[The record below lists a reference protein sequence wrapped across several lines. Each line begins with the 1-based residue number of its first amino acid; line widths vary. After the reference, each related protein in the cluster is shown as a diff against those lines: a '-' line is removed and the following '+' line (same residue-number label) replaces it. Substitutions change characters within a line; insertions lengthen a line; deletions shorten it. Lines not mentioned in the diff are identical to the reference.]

1 VITRTVVVRLLL
13 YESDLMSA
21 DADSHHELVH
31 EPLLLPVLI
40 EQYRGNRAG
49 DGTILQI
56 MRGLLSSPMTDA
68 ERAGERLRVFGW
80 QLDGP
85 ESTMRWV
92 YRIVGEESGKQH
104 LQFTLAVPHAASDI
118 PCRLLG
124 LQLQITLNGVDAT
137 PADELDAYMELAA
150 AARRGE

>member
-1 VITRTVVVRLLL
+1 
-13 YESDLMSA
+13 MSA
-21 DADSHHELVH
+21 DPESHNELCH

-40 EQYRGNRAG
+40 EQYRGNKAG

-56 MRGLLSSPMTDA
+56 MRGLLRSPITDA

-85 ESTMRWV
+85 ESTMRWA
-92 YRIVGEESGKQH
+92 YRVVGEETGRRH
-104 LQFTLAVPHAASDI
+104 VQFTLAVPNAASEV

-137 PADELDAYMELAA
+137 PPEELDAYMELAA
-150 AARRGE
+150 VARARH